1 MPTLTLRRHDPW
13 WGGDG
18 SAARARYRRKRFVS
32 ALAFVASLLAVG
44 GAGTIWAIQLGVAA
58 ALGFQVALPIG

>member
-13 WGGDG
+13 WGVDG
-18 SAARARYRRKRFVS
+18 SAARSRYRRKRIVS
-32 ALAFVASLLAVG
+32 TLAFAASLVAVG